1 LTYLIFTIRLIG
13 NLKKLIFNT
22 SKMLGKLK
30 KRKRLRVHGFLKR
43 SASASGKNIL
53 KNRRRKWR
61 HQLTV
66 SYPKRFQEI
75 NGKAKMHII
84 AWGTAR
90 KSPFDWKGNY
100 VAKIK

>member
-1 LTYLIFTIRLIG
+1 
-13 NLKKLIFNT
+13 
-22 SKMLGKLK
+22 MLGKLK

-43 SASASGKNIL
+43 SSSVWGRNVL
-53 KNRRRKWR
+53 RNRRRKGR

-75 NGKAKMHII
+75 NGKPKMHII

-90 KSPFDWKGNY
+90 KTPFDGKGNY
-100 VAKIK
+100 IVRKK

>member
-1 LTYLIFTIRLIG
+1 
-13 NLKKLIFNT
+13 
-22 SKMLGKLK
+22 MLGKLK

-43 SASASGKNIL
+43 SSSVWGRNVL
-53 KNRRRKWR
+53 KNRRRKGR

-75 NGKAKMHII
+75 NGKPKMHIV

-90 KSPFDWKGNY
+90 KTPFDGKGNFI
-100 VAKIK
+100 VRKK

>member
-1 LTYLIFTIRLIG
+1 
-13 NLKKLIFNT
+13 
-22 SKMLGKLK
+22 MLGKLK

-43 SASASGKNIL
+43 SSTASGRNVL
-53 KNRRRKWR
+53 KNRRRKGR

-75 NGKAKMHII
+75 NGKPKMHIV

-90 KSPFDWKGNY
+90 KTPFDGKGNFI
-100 VAKIK
+100 VRKK